1 MDWDKLQGSGHLT
14 DGFMQPQPRLRS
26 SYVGKEK
33 AVQAKEALSIGE
45 IANRVGLS
53 VSAIRFYEARGLV
66 MAHRTAGQQ
75 RRYHRAD
82 IRRLSFIK
90 IAQQLGLSLDEIKAE
105 LDRLPLGRAPN
116 ARDWR
121 GISTAIAATLDQ
133 KIQALTQT
141 RDRLDGCIGC
151 GCLSLETC
159 ALFNPDDQAG
169 KSGAGPRYLLG
180 DDIPPANNR

>member
-1 MDWDKLQGSGHLT
+1 
-14 DGFMQPQPRLRS
+14 MQAND
-26 SYVGKEK
+26 V
-33 AVQAKEALSIGE
+33 LSIGE
-45 IANRVGLS
+45 IAARVGLS

-66 MAHRTAGQQ
+66 MAYRTAGQQ

-90 IAQQLGLSLDEIKAE
+90 IAQQLGLTLEEIKAE
-105 LDRLPLGRAPN
+105 LDRLPLGRAPS

-121 GISTAIAATLDQ
+121 GISTAIAATLD
-133 KIQALTQT
+133 KRIQALTKT

-159 ALFNPDDQAG
+159 ALFNPGDQAHKG
-169 KSGAGPRYLLG
+169 GAGPRYLLG
-180 DDIPPANNR
+180 DDIPQASKA

>member
-1 MDWDKLQGSGHLT
+1 
-14 DGFMQPQPRLRS
+14 MQPQPRLRS
-26 SYVGKEK
+26 SFKIKGI
-33 AVQAKEALSIGE
+33 AVQANDVLSIGE
-45 IANRVGLS
+45 IAARVGLT
-53 VSAIRFYEARGLV
+53 VSAIRFYEARGLIL
-66 MAHRTAGQQ
+66 AHRSSGQQ

-121 GISTAIAATLDQ
+121 AISQAIAATLDT
-133 KIQALTQT
+133 KIQALTKT

-159 ALFNPDDQAG
+159 ALFNPEDQAR
-169 KSGAGPRYLLG
+169 KHGAGPRYLMG
-180 DDIPPANNR
+180 DDIPACGTG

>member
-1 MDWDKLQGSGHLT
+1 
-14 DGFMQPQPRLRS
+14 MQPQPRLRS
-26 SYVGKEK
+26 SFKIKGI
-33 AVQAKEALSIGE
+33 AVQAHDVLSIGE
-45 IANRVGLS
+45 IASRVGLT
-53 VSAIRFYEARGLV
+53 VSAIRFYEARGLIIP
-66 MAHRTAGQQ
+66 HRNSGQQ

-121 GISTAIAATLDQ
+121 SISQAIAATLDT
-133 KIQALTQT
+133 KIQALTKT
-141 RDRLDGCIGC
+141 RDRLDGCLGC

-159 ALFNPDDQAG
+159 ALFNPEDQAR
-169 KSGAGPRYLLG
+169 KHGAGPRYLMG
-180 DDIPPANNR
+180 DDIPASGTG

>member
-1 MDWDKLQGSGHLT
+1 
-14 DGFMQPQPRLRS
+14 MQAHD
-26 SYVGKEK
+26 V
-33 AVQAKEALSIGE
+33 LSIGE

-53 VSAIRFYEARGLV
+53 VSAIRFYEARGLII
-66 MAHRTAGQQ
+66 AHRSSGQQ

-90 IAQQLGLSLDEIKAE
+90 IAQQLGLSLDEIKAQ

-121 GISTAIAATLDQ
+121 AISQAIAETLDT
-133 KIQALTQT
+133 KIQALTIT
-141 RDRLDGCIGC
+141 RNRLDGCIGC

-159 ALFNPDDQAG
+159 ALFNPDDQAA
-169 KSGAGPRYLLG
+169 KHGAGPRYLMG
-180 DDIPPANNR
+180 DDIPTSKAD

>member
-1 MDWDKLQGSGHLT
+1 VRD
-14 DGFMQPQPRLRS
+14 F
-26 SYVGKEK
+26 
-33 AVQAKEALSIGE
+33 AVQAKDVLTIGE
-45 IANRVGLS
+45 IAARVGLS
-53 VSAIRFYEARGLV
+53 VSAIRFYEARGLI
-66 MAHRTAGQQ
+66 MAHRSAGQQ

-90 IAQQLGLSLDEIKAE
+90 IAQQLGLSLEEIKAE

-133 KIQALTQT
+133 KIQALTKT

-159 ALFNPDDQAG
+159 ALFNPSDQASKNG
-169 KSGAGPRYLLG
+169 PGPRYLLG
-180 DDIPPANNR
+180 DDIPSTNKTSVD